1 MLTRTY
7 SAEPAFSG
15 SERGGFLN
23 RHPCYSLPRCLVIAS
38 IARASGAAEPL
49 TPRRPYPWTKRII
62 PSPHHTRWV
71 QHAANETITMIPERE
86 LLRIE
91 VRGELAAI
99 LRMAQGAEQ
108 ARNAGPDADA
118 LALQIKMVAGAGF
131 EPAAFRL

>member
-1 MLTRTY
+1 
-7 SAEPAFSG
+7 
-15 SERGGFLN
+15 
-23 RHPCYSLPRCLVIAS
+23 
-38 IARASGAAEPL
+38 
-49 TPRRPYPWTKRII
+49 
-62 PSPHHTRWV
+62 
-71 QHAANETITMIPERE
+71 MIPERE

-108 ARNAGPDADA
+108 ARSAGPDADA